1 MHRSDSCSFVQQ
13 TKPLLRLS
21 VVLMTVGCSAYA
33 VGALCQWPSLSSSV
47 WLIAARCI
55 TGGGSAVGI
64 YTVRYFLLET
74 SAPRDMPNT
83 NLQSTFYT
91 MLGIGSGPMAASL
104 ATQII
109 GAMRSGDQLVGEQV
123 AVASLQLVSCLAL
136 FIGLQLLPC
145 RHAISLHVSLATE
158 AVLTEQHSVSQCVQQ
173 FAVLCCVAV
182 SGMRAM
188 VVSGL
193 EVATAMVLES
203 VYGWGLPCI
212 GWCIS
217 TSFSI
222 HSSTAP
228 LQQAQVGSR
237 CCNMGSHCN
246 DCSSTWQLDAIP
258 SFYHIP
264 IW

>member
-1 MHRSDSCSFVQQ
+1 
-13 TKPLLRLS
+13 
-21 VVLMTVGCSAYA
+21 
-33 VGALCQWPSLSSSV
+33 
-47 WLIAARCI
+47 
-55 TGGGSAVGI
+55 
-64 YTVRYFLLET
+64 
-74 SAPRDMPNT
+74 
-83 NLQSTFYT
+83 
-91 MLGIGSGPMAASL
+91 MASSL

-217 TSFSI
+217 TSFLVSI
-222 HSSTAP
+222 PQRRLYNKLKSAVVVATWVRIAMIAAA
-228 LQQAQVGSR
+228 LGSLMLFPAFTTFLFGDTS
-237 CCNMGSHCN
+237 NGSFV
-246 DCSSTWQLDAIP
+246 LLFADAVLFP
-258 SFYHIP
+258 SFMLASGLTEGIAATVALAMTKGVSLL
-264 IW
+264 